1 MMLERMYIILL
12 QLQRRTRGCICSCW
26 LDVLPSVGLGWQA
39 GGGWLSLTYG
49 ALSRIMEERG
59 NVGWHTLSLSPPQYM
74 TALPYTHLLTWTCCP
89 PSHGPKHAHH
99 PVCQRPLTWRDKG
112 NGSLKSNITTT
123 SVQLLV
129 RSASIYT
136 WTVIW
141 VYYDATCTVKITTER
156 MLDWVPGTTRECQF
170 R

>member
-1 MMLERMYIILL
+1 MLERMYIILL

-74 TALPYTHLLTWTCCP
+74 TSLPYTHLLTWTCCP
-89 PSHGPKHAHH
+89 PSHGPKAC
-99 PVCQRPLTWRDKG
+99 PPSRVPETSNLKGQRKRE
-112 NGSLKSNITTT
+112 LKVKHNNNIC
-123 SVQLLV
+123 
-129 RSASIYT
+129 
-136 WTVIW
+136 TVIG
-141 VYYDATCTVKITTER
+141 E
-156 MLDWVPGTTRECQF
+156 ECLYIYVNCYLSLL
-170 R
+170 